1 MKKVVRILGLCALVA
16 LAITS
21 CKKKEETAAMTFKAT
36 INQPTCDAKTHIGA
50 DNMLVW
56 TADNTIK
63 VFNADGEYGDFTT
76 EDEDVV
82 TANFNGTITPT
93 DTYTAFYPN
102 ATVNGND
109 VCLQL
114 NHQQNYVAD
123 DFGNDTYPM
132 AAVNNG
138 NDFEFHSPAGVLR
151 LQFRSDH
158 DCIVKN
164 IKVQAEGDVLAG
176 NLIYAYNDVTAY
188 TVDTENSYDYVEL
201 ASNGVTLAANEVT
214 AFNIVILEGA
224 LANGFTVEVRDM
236 GDNLITTFS
245 TQADNTM
252 PAETIL
258 TMPVKE
264 VSYDLPFVVTDGADV
279 IDHNNAT
286 INGHYTTPA
295 GTTVTENGFYWGT
308 SADNMTKAT
317 VATVA
322 TPMALDLTG
331 LTPATTYYYK
341 AYAVNE
347 SGETCGEVLQF
358 TTEDE
363 PIVVVNAQVQTV
375 GHVITGTSAVF
386 NGSLLNDGNEACT
399 VGIQFCENANFTG
412 GTLRTL
418 TIAGTHNSPYDF
430 TSSSVGGLT
439 YNKTYYY
446 RAFATNSAGTVYG
459 ETLNFIIDFVGNF
472 QINDNDDR
480 VTFASGLLWW
490 DNDAQ
495 TFAIENDQFSYHR
508 YLDDEPYGN
517 VQSSFGQFCWSNEFN
532 EHGRYAIPNQEG
544 HGFAEWGDNEIR
556 KPNSNDKYP
565 ANYWRTLTYAEWMH
579 VATHHQHFV
588 RDNYLILMPY
598 GWQGNNINGLSWTQL
613 QDLGAAIFPMVGG
626 VVEYQGNVTSFSH
639 GVSFIQ
645 WTSTISTNTGG
656 NDPYNSAG
664 AIWFYPENGQY
675 VLEGVNNA
683 YYHRF
688 CVRLAKDVVNN

>member
-21 CKKKEETAAMTFKAT
+21 CKKKEETAAMTFRAT

-56 TADNTIK
+56 NANNTIK

-76 EDEDVV
+76 EEQDVV
-82 TANFNGTITPT
+82 TAHFHGTITPT

-114 NHQQNYVAD
+114 NHQQNYVAN

-132 AAVNNG
+132 VAVNDG
-138 NDFEFHSPAGVLR
+138 NDFRFHSPYGVLR

-158 DCIVKN
+158 DCIVKT
-164 IKVQAEGDVLAG
+164 IKVRAADCVLAG
-176 NLIYAYNDVTAY
+176 NLIYAYNDVTNY
-188 TVDTENSYDYVEL
+188 TIDTENSYDYVEL
-201 ASNGVTLAANEVT
+201 TSNGVTLAANEVT

-363 PIVVVNAQVQTV
+363 PIVVVNPSVTTLDPE
-375 GHVITGTSAVF
+375 ITGTSAKLKGV
-386 NGSLLNDGNEACT
+386 LVNDGNEACT
-399 VGIQFCENANFTG
+399 VGFYFSTDPNFGSHDTYVISGLYNTG
-412 GTLRTL
+412 
-418 TIAGTHNSPYDF
+418 YEF
-430 TSSSVGGLT
+430 
-439 YNKTYYY
+439 NKNKGSLQVNVLYYY
-446 RAFATNSAGTVYG
+446 KAFAMNSTGTFFG
-459 ETLNFIIDFVGNF
+459 EVKTIL
-472 QINDNDDR
+472 
-480 VTFASGLLWW
+480 
-490 DNDAQ
+490 
-495 TFAIENDQFSYHR
+495 IEY
-508 YLDDEPYGN
+508 
-517 VQSSFGQFCWSNEFN
+517 
-532 EHGRYAIPNQEG
+532 
-544 HGFAEWGDNEIR
+544 
-556 KPNSNDKYP
+556 
-565 ANYWRTLTYAEWMH
+565 
-579 VATHHQHFV
+579 
-588 RDNYLILMPY
+588 
-598 GWQGNNINGLSWTQL
+598 
-613 QDLGAAIFPMVGG
+613 
-626 VVEYQGNVTSFSH
+626 
-639 GVSFIQ
+639 
-645 WTSTISTNTGG
+645 
-656 NDPYNSAG
+656 
-664 AIWFYPENGQY
+664 
-675 VLEGVNNA
+675 
-683 YYHRF
+683 
-688 CVRLAKDVVNN
+688 